1 MSYTSKQAFKR
12 NELEF
17 ELRHETKGRVPL
29 KTVPTQEALALACAA
44 LRINSGY
51 IKDTR
56 RFSEPDNKTQFAN
69 KEIVKF
75 AYASTDNPVPNDY
88 VRPVPTEGDY
98 IQVAEIQKWMRR
110 YVMLGLGDLD
120 DFKKD
125 MIGAVVQDTVPVNN
139 LGRVAFIPE
148 FVKRDKHET
157 GLTKEIRV
165 EYRDSQYLGKEKDVV
180 EGVIKIIDKRYS
192 TQWES
197 YNYTAVMDNNL
208 VSFMNKFEHNV
219 GDMKRIKS
227 KVKSQT
233 QNKLFSAN
241 ETRLNYVKL
250 YKV

>member
-1 MSYTSKQAFKR
+1 MDFVR
-12 NELEF
+12 
-17 ELRHETKGRVPL
+17 PI
-29 KTVPTQEALALACAA
+29 PTE
-44 LRINSGY
+44 
-51 IKDTR
+51 
-56 RFSEPDNKTQFAN
+56 E
-69 KEIVKF
+69 
-75 AYASTDNPVPNDY
+75 DY
-88 VRPVPTEGDY
+88 V
-98 IQVAEIQKWMRR
+98 QVAEIQKWMRR
-110 YVMLGLGDLD
+110 YVMLGLADLD
-120 DFKKD
+120 SFKRE
-125 MIGAVVQDTVPVNN
+125 MIESVSRDTVAINN

-180 EGVIKIIDKRYS
+180 EGVIKILDKRYS

-219 GDMKRIKS
+219 GDMKRIKA

>member
-1 MSYTSKQAFKR
+1 MALSKFKQD
-12 NELEF
+12 EIAF

-44 LRINSGY
+44 LRINGGY

-56 RFSEPDNKTQFAN
+56 RFSEPNNKTQFAN

-75 AYASTDNPVPNDY
+75 SFEQRPGMLPMDFIRPIPTEEDY
-88 VRPVPTEGDY
+88 V
-98 IQVAEIQKWMRR
+98 QVAEIQKWMRR

>member
-1 MSYTSKQAFKR
+1 MISDIKIKNGF
-12 NELEF
+12 L
-17 ELRHETKGRVPL
+17 TKDSIPL
-29 KTVPTQEALALACAA
+29 KTVPTQEALAMAVASQ
-44 LRINSGY
+44 RINGGY

-56 RFSEPDNKTQFAN
+56 RFSEAENKTQFAN

-75 AYASTDNPVPNDY
+75 AFYTETNINHLPSDY
-88 VRPVPTEGDY
+88 VRPIPTADDY
-98 IQVAEIQKWMRR
+98 AEVAEIHKWMKR
-110 YVMLGLGDLD
+110 YVMLGLGELD
-120 DFKKD
+120 DFKRD
-125 MIGAVVQDTVPVNN
+125 MIESVSQDTVILNN

-157 GLTKEIRV
+157 GLTKEIRI

-180 EGVIKIIDKRYS
+180 EGVIKILDKRYS
-192 TQWES
+192 SQWES
-197 YNYTAVMDNNL
+197 YNYTAVIDGNL

-219 GDMKRIKS
+219 GDMKRITA
-227 KVKSQT
+227 KVRAQT